1 MHITKDIKILLG
13 ISILLF
19 VLTFP
24 LAKNI
29 DFMQNDD
36 WVYYKTTADFMQG
49 VIKLDPYIG
58 PTFYLQGFM
67 GALWAYFFT
76 LQTLPI
82 LTLIITVLNFFIF
95 TTILAKFFKQ
105 SWLTATIIGSI
116 YLFNPLNVYTAIGY
130 MTTQYFMFFLLLSV
144 FTFLLF

>member
-49 VIKLDPYIG
+49 VVKLDPYIG
-58 PTFYLQGFM
+58 PTFYLQGFI
-67 GALWAYFFT
+67 GALWGKLFT
-76 LQTLPI
+76 LQTLPV
-82 LTLIITVLNFFIF
+82 LTMLLTVFNFFIF
-95 TTILAKFFKQ
+95 AVILNKFFNQ
-105 SWLTATIIGSI
+105 NW
-116 YLFNPLNVYTAIGY
+116 
-130 MTTQYFMFFLLLSV
+130 
-144 FTFLLF
+144 